1 MIPFE
6 RVQNCTFGVNAILS
20 FSESVMDLYFRDL
33 FNQCFGTGFFPD
45 PNRTFFPESGSW
57 SAQNPDPIRKILVRI
72 HEKNV
77 LKLEA
82 HVEIFIYFI
91 FSTLKTVLLVRGL
104 QNLIKE
110 HQLHPI
116 GLLMDG
122 SEFWSPDQRNN
133 PDPSGS
139 RSETLSLTLSLNR
152 HPPLSSLPEFIRST
166 KTGWLIDWLCWG
178 EGDEKCN
185 TQNYRF

>member
-1 MIPFE
+1 MDG
-6 RVQNCTFGVNAILS
+6 C
-20 FSESVMDLYFRDL
+20 SVLDP
-33 FNQCFGTGFFPD
+33 GFFSGSGS
-45 PNRTFFPESGSW
+45 NFFPESGSG

-122 SEFWSPDQRNN
+122 SEF
-133 PDPSGS
+133 
-139 RSETLSLTLSLNR
+139 
-152 HPPLSSLPEFIRST
+152 
-166 KTGWLIDWLCWG
+166 
-178 EGDEKCN
+178 
-185 TQNYRF
+185 